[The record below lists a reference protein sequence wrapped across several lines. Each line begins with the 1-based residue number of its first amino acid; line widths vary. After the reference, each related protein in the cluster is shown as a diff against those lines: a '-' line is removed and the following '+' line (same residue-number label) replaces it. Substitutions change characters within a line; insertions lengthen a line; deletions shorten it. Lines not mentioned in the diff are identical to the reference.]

1 MASAGRHAAWVRSTH
16 VVVVHEDA
24 GRRIPSAK
32 PLGLIYDTPR
42 SLHVVSI
49 RKLEEAIGR

>member
-32 PLGLIYDTPR
+32 PLRLIYDTPR